1 MKNLRD
7 GVERRT
13 KTGVNVCSHASRTFE
28 WRNCISGAFGVLM
41 NVCRF
46 D

>member
-13 KTGVNVCSHASRTFE
+13 KTGVNVCSRASRAFE
-28 WRNCISGAFGVLM
+28 WRNCISGAFGVL
-41 NVCRF
+41 
-46 D
+46 